1 MGQIAIAFGLL
12 LMLALFWRALN
23 PGTPL
28 IRGDIMRGPGHVMT
42 PPYMFHQVD
51 ANTVIHLP

>member
-1 MGQIAIAFGLL
+1 MSQIAIAFGLL

-28 IRGDIMRGPGHVMT
+28 IRGGPGRGMT